1 MQQGS
6 TLTEEQ
12 ILGIDDG
19 ARTTSAAASRP
30 NGANGNAAGAKDETV
45 GAGFSPAAAADRGA
59 PASAPTNQREEDVGA
74 ALQGAPSGQ
83 AESLPLQKPT
93 AAGKA
98 AEPPAW
104 LKALLEDPRAGEE
117 AKQFWETHAAYREAF
132 ATPAEARAVG
142 ELFPGGA
149 NEARQ
154 ARGAAEELRAF
165 DAAYL
170 SGEPQAHA
178 QLAAYLFNAQPRAF
192 QMILR
197 QAARVLAERDP
208 AAWREF
214 LTATGGS
221 DTAVGAQPFGFAQDK
236 RAAPA
241 GAGATENTE
250 RVALEQQRAEL
261 AHERSE
267 LRASQYSAL
276 RGAVNDA
283 VAGDVR
289 GEITR
294 VLRTALGADISE
306 GARSRIA
313 DDIFNDIHS
322 TLSADYTLTRQVGA
336 VLETSRFDDGTR
348 QQVAQLI
355 AARAKALLPSVA
367 KRVVADWTTS
377 VLALARRKTEKQD
390 AAARR
395 VDIVG
400 GGGFPD
406 SSRRGLAP
414 RDIDYR
420 RTSDEDILS
429 L

>member
-6 TLTEEQ
+6 GSTMLTTGPPTEEQ
-12 ILGIDDG
+12 ILGIDNG
-19 ARTTSAAASRP
+19 AWSTSAAASRS
-30 NGANGNAAGAKDETV
+30 NGANGNAAGAKDEAA
-45 GAGFSPAAAADRGA
+45 GAGVSPATADDRGA
-59 PASAPTNQREEDVGA
+59 PANAPANQREKDLA
-74 ALQGAPSGQ
+74 APQGAPSGQ
-83 AESLPLQKPT
+83 AESLQPQKPT

-104 LKALLEDPRAGEE
+104 LKTLLEDPRAGGE
-117 AKQFWETHAAYREAF
+117 AKQFWEAHAAYREAF
-132 ATPAEARAVG
+132 ATPAEARTVA

-149 NEARQ
+149 DEARQ

-192 QMILR
+192 QSILR
-197 QAARVLAERDP
+197 HAARVLAERDP

-214 LTATGGS
+214 LAS
-221 DTAVGAQPFGFAQDK
+221 
-236 RAAPA
+236 A
-241 GAGATENTE
+241 GAGANSVAPKGAAPQDPEHA
-250 RVALEQQRAEL
+250 ALERERADL

-294 VLRTALGADISE
+294 VLGAALGADISE

-313 DDIFNDIHS
+313 DDIFSEIHS

-400 GGGFPD
+400 GGGYPD
-406 SSRRGLAP
+406 AARRGLAP

>member
-6 TLTEEQ
+6 GSTMLTTGTMTEEQ

-19 ARTTSAAASRP
+19 ARSTSAAASRP

-45 GAGFSPAAAADRGA
+45 GVGFSPAAVADRGA
-59 PASAPTNQREEDVGA
+59 PASAPTNQQEDAGA
-74 ALQGAPSGQ
+74 ALQGAPSEQ
-83 AESLPLQKPT
+83 VESLPPQKPA

-104 LKALLEDPRAGEE
+104 LKALLEDPRAGRE

-132 ATPAEARAVG
+132 ATPAEARAVA

-149 NEARQ
+149 DEARQ

-197 QAARVLAERDP
+197 QAARVLGERDP

-214 LTATGGS
+214 LAS
-221 DTAVGAQPFGFAQDK
+221 
-236 RAAPA
+236 A
-241 GAGATENTE
+241 GAGFNSAAPKGAATQDPEH
-250 RVALEQQRAEL
+250 VALERERADI

-276 RGAVNDA
+276 RGAVNNA

-313 DDIFNDIHS
+313 DDIFSEIHS

-336 VLETSRFDDGTR
+336 VLETSRFNDGTR

>member
-19 ARTTSAAASRP
+19 GWSTSAAASRP
-30 NGANGNAAGAKDETV
+30 NSANGNAAGAKDETV
-45 GAGFSPAAAADRGA
+45 GARFSPTGVSSNAATDRGA
-59 PASAPTNQREEDVGA
+59 PASAPTNQREENVGA
-74 ALQGAPSGQ
+74 APQGAPSGQ
-83 AESLPLQKPT
+83 AENLPLQKPA

-104 LKALLEDPRAGEE
+104 LKALLEDPRAGGE

-132 ATPAEARAVG
+132 ATPVEARAVA

-149 NEARQ
+149 DEARQ

-165 DAAYL
+165 DTAYL

-214 LTATGGS
+214 LAS
-221 DTAVGAQPFGFAQDK
+221 
-236 RAAPA
+236 A
-241 GAGATENTE
+241 GAGSNSAAPKGAATQDPEH
-250 RVALEQQRAEL
+250 VALERERADI

-289 GEITR
+289 GDITR
-294 VLRTALGADISE
+294 VLRTALGADISD

-313 DDIFNDIHS
+313 DDIFSEIHS

-400 GGGFPD
+400 GGGYPD
-406 SSRRGLAP
+406 AARRGLAP
-414 RDIDYR
+414 REIDYR
-420 RTSDEDILS
+420 RISDEDILS

>member
-6 TLTEEQ
+6 ILTEEQ

-19 ARTTSAAASRP
+19 AWSTSAAASSP
-30 NGANGNAAGAKDETV
+30 NGANGNAATGGNGEPV
-45 GAGFSPAAAADRGA
+45 GAGFSPAAAADQGA
-59 PASAPTNQREEDVGA
+59 PRSAPTNQREENAGA
-74 ALQGAPSGQ
+74 PPQGAPSGQ
-83 AESLPLQKPT
+83 AESLPPQEPAT
-93 AAGKA
+93 PGKA

-104 LKALLEDPRAGEE
+104 LKALLQDPRAGGE
-117 AKQFWETHAAYREAF
+117 AKQFWEAHAAYREAF
-132 ATPAEARAVG
+132 ATPLEARAVA

-178 QLAAYLFNAQPRAF
+178 HLAAYLFNAQPRAF
-192 QMILR
+192 QSILR

-214 LTATGGS
+214 VAS
-221 DTAVGAQPFGFAQDK
+221 
-236 RAAPA
+236 A
-241 GAGATENTE
+241 GAGSSPAASRGAATQDAEHVVLE
-250 RVALEQQRAEL
+250 RERADI

-294 VLRTALGADISE
+294 VLGAALGADISE

-313 DDIFNDIHS
+313 DDIFSEIHS
-322 TLSADYTLTRQVGA
+322 TLSADHTLTRQVGA

-355 AARAKALLPSVA
+355 GARAKALLPGVA

-400 GGGFPD
+400 GGGYPD
-406 SSRRGLAP
+406 ASRRGLAS

>member
-6 TLTEEQ
+6 GSTMLTTGPLTEEQ
-12 ILGIDDG
+12 ILGIDGG
-19 ARTTSAAASRP
+19 AWSTSAAASRS
-30 NGANGNAAGAKDETV
+30 NGANGNAAADGNREAA
-45 GAGFSPAAAADRGA
+45 GAGLSPAAADDRGA

-74 ALQGAPSGQ
+74 PLQGAPSGQ
-83 AESLPLQKPT
+83 AESLPSQEPT

-104 LKALLEDPRAGEE
+104 LKTLLEDPRAGGE
-117 AKQFWETHAAYREAF
+117 AKQFWEAHAAYREAF
-132 ATPAEARAVG
+132 ATPAEARTVA

-149 NEARQ
+149 DEARQ

-192 QMILR
+192 QSILR

-214 LTATGGS
+214 VAS
-221 DTAVGAQPFGFAQDK
+221 
-236 RAAPA
+236 A
-241 GAGATENTE
+241 GAGANSVAPKGAVAQDPEHA
-250 RVALEQQRAEL
+250 ALERERADL

-289 GEITR
+289 GEIAR
-294 VLRTALGADISE
+294 VLGAALGADISE

-313 DDIFNDIHS
+313 DDIFSEIHS

-400 GGGFPD
+400 GGGYLD
-406 SSRRGLAP
+406 AARRGLAP